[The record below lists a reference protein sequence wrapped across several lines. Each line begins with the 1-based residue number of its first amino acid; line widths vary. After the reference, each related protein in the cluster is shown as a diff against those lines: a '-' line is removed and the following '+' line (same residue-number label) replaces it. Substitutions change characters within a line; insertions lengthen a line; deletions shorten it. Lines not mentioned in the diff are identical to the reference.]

1 MTKIVLASQS
11 PRRKQIL
18 QWAQV
23 DFEVITR
30 ATPETYP
37 PGMDPASVAVHIAR
51 QKLEAVRD
59 LARDHIIIAAD
70 TIVVMG
76 DEIIGK
82 PLSKDHAI
90 EILKKLGGKK
100 HGVIT
105 GVVLENSGKEIAFAE
120 RTEVEF
126 YDLSMEEIHYYIDNF
141 QPYDKAGA
149 YAIQEWIGVRSIK
162 AIEGDFY
169 NVMGLPISKV
179 LRALKT
185 FEPSVGHNF

>member
-18 QWAQV
+18 QCAQV
-23 DFEVITR
+23 DFEVLTR

-37 PGMDPASVAVHIAR
+37 PGMDPSSVAVHIAR
-51 QKLEAVRD
+51 QKAEAVRD

-82 PLSKDHAI
+82 PQNKDHAI
-90 EILKKLGGKK
+90 EILQKLGGKT

-105 GVVLENSGKEIAFAE
+105 GVVLENKDKVIAFAE

-126 YDLSMEEIHYYIDNF
+126 YDLSMQEIHYYIDNF

-179 LRALKT
+179 LRALRA
-185 FEPSVGHNF
+185 FEPSFGHNL